1 MQLFWAGDLFVY
13 LCNYTKKTVQRWK
26 GIYEFVLPENQITD
40 DKWMNFLV
48 LAQLVQK
55 LRQQLDPAMF
65 AQSPW
70 NTISTSDYLGFR
82 VCPTNCR
89 GWKQVFFLISTFCRL
104 LFFAA
109 WCSLLKQ
116 LSDDLSVK
124 VVVWGFY
131 FPAWSLARGTL
142 TRIDE
147 GLFFVAHL
155 SACATN
161 LSLKVGVGVI

>member
-1 MQLFWAGDLFVY
+1 MKRNIPICFAW
-13 LCNYTKKTVQRWK
+13 T
-26 GIYEFVLPENQITD
+26 ENQITD

-70 NTISTSDYLGFR
+70 NTISTSDYLDFR

-147 GLFFVAHL
+147 GLFFAAHL

-161 LSLKVGVGVI
+161 LSLKVGVAVI

>member
-1 MQLFWAGDLFVY
+1 MTITLQWLWAGDLSVY
-13 LCNYTKKTVQRWK
+13 LYTCKYTNILKGTKKTVQRWK
-26 GIYEFVLPENQITD
+26 GIYEFILPENQITD
-40 DKWMNFLV
+40 DKWINFLV
-48 LAQLVQK
+48 LAQLEQK

-89 GWKQVFFLISTFCRL
+89 EWEQVFFLISTFCHL

-116 LSDDLSVK
+116 LSDELSVK

-131 FPAWSLARGTL
+131 FPAWSFQAGKKDLS
-142 TRIDE
+142 DE
-147 GLFFVAHL
+147 KLIW
-155 SACATN
+155 S
-161 LSLKVGVGVI
+161 KVLHFL